1 MKRLF
6 LGVFVSMLT
15 ITTFASSESCS
26 IKDANEFL
34 DLIKK
39 NHHEIHIA
47 ETKRDLWAGGVETAD
62 TSYNPRLSSDVIS
75 NEDNEIETELKVTQR
90 FELGGK
96 RDARK
101 RFALEK
107 QKLGEIKIQETKENI
122 ILNSVLDL
130 YRLRQINQVIPLY
143 EEAYSSFN
151 KLLNKKRNL
160 EKSLSPAQEVE
171 FETLGLALD
180 EYFLK
185 LTELRAKRSLLLGH
199 LKLDAGGKCRATLNS
214 LPVEFNF
221 NSKRIT
227 SLKLDD
233 STEYKMRK
241 AELLAAKSQ
250 YEVAKSNAYSDLE
263 IGPKYESSIVD
274 GKREHAIGLSISF
287 DIPVLNTN
295 DGKKAQGLALVKEAE
310 HELHYQEIDLK
321 MDYQNWLSKYKRYLK
336 VYKKIASIKS
346 LEKKHRR
353 IEKLF
358 ERGIISTSTIIES
371 HKQLIDFKTRRNE
384 YELGAVEALWNLY
397 KVRGSILKE
406 RI

>member
-1 MKRLF
+1 MNRLF

-62 TSYNPRLSSDVIS
+62 TSYNPKIIS
-75 NEDNEIETELKVTQR
+75 EASTNKDNDIESEFKIMQR

-96 RDARK
+96 RDARTK
-101 RFALEK
+101 LAIEK
-107 QKLGEIKIQETKENI
+107 QKLGEVQIQNTKENI
-122 ILNSVLDL
+122 VLNSVLDL

-151 KLLNKKRNL
+151 KLLKKKKKL
-160 EKSLSPAQEVE
+160 ENSLSPTQEVE
-171 FETLGLALD
+171 YETLSLALD

-185 LTELRAKRSLLLGH
+185 LTELKTKRNLLLGH
-199 LKLDAGGKCRATLNS
+199 LKLDAGGKCRPTLKS

-221 NSKRIT
+221 TDTKIS
-227 SLKLDD
+227 SLNLNE
-233 STEYKMRK
+233 STEYKIRK
-241 AELLAAKSQ
+241 AELMAAKSQ
-250 YEVAKSNAYSDLE
+250 YEVAKSSAYSDLE
-263 IGPKYESSIVD
+263 IGPVYEFSKNK
-274 GKREHAIGLSISF
+274 GEKEHAFGLRLTF
-287 DIPVLNTN
+287 DLPILNTN
-295 DGKKAQGLALVKEAE
+295 DGNKAQGLALVKEAE

-321 MDYQNWLSKYKRYLK
+321 MDYQNWLSKYKLYLQ